1 MVNKCK
7 ECGKELPPD
16 ADSPYCDQCDDML
29 DKRFDKI
36 EDDIIIYKDLT
47 PEEIDILKKFDKENI
62 LELYAKTYTHFANE
76 GQITEKEENLL
87 KKIKNNFGLNQ
98 KEIDAKLDFFK
109 KLGKELCPD
118 CHMPIKD
125 DYNLCPYCGYT
136 LNEDYKPETE
146 NIPNKYSKPQDG
158 WGQMLKNTGCTVIF
172 ALILVAVVAFII

>member
-1 MVNKCK
+1 MVDKCK
-7 ECGKELPPD
+7 QCGKELAPD

-36 EDDIIIYKDLT
+36 EDDIIVYKDLT

-62 LELYAKTYTHFANE
+62 LESYAKTYTQFANE
-76 GQITEKEENLL
+76 GQITEKEEILL
-87 KKIKNNFGLNQ
+87 NEIKNNSGLNQ
-98 KEIDAKLDFFK
+98 KEIMTKLEFFK

-136 LNEDYKPETE
+136 LNEILNRKQRISPDDS
-146 NIPNKYSKPQDG
+146 SKPQDA
-158 WGQMLKNTGCTVIF
+158 WGQMLKNTGCTTIF
-172 ALILVAVVAFII
+172 ALSYWWL